1 MNVAITGSNGLIGSR
16 VVKLLKND
24 FNFIPLPHSDLDITN
39 QKEVVEKL
47 NEIDFDIL
55 LHLAAYTDVDGTE
68 NNKSQAYDLNVNATK
83 HLFEETQKLGK
94 KMIYLS
100 TDFVFDGKLPPY
112 DELSTPHPIGC
123 YGQTK
128 FEGEEIVKD
137 KAMIVRI
144 SYPYGIS
151 ENGKADFVERLK
163 KLLKQNKQLTMITDA
178 AMTPT
183 FIDDIAGGLS
193 HLMKN
198 FKPEIYHLVGRKT
211 YTPFEIGKMI
221 AKAYGRS
228 ESLIMPTTFQE
239 YGKNK
244 SPRPQYS
251 IIMTSKNTFQPMKK
265 FEEGVNLILNK

>member
-24 FNFIPLPHSDLDITN
+24 FNFIPLPHSDRDITN
-39 QKEVVEKL
+39 QKQVVKKL

-55 LHLAAYTDVDGTE
+55 LHLAAYTDVDGAE

-83 HLFEETQKLGK
+83 YLFDETQKLGK

-112 DELSTPHPIGC
+112 DELSTPNPIGY

-128 FEGEEIVKD
+128 FRGEEIVKD

-144 SYPYGIS
+144 SSPYGIS
-151 ENGKADFVERLK
+151 ENGKADFVKRLK
-163 KLLKQNKQLTMITDA
+163 KLLEQNKQLTMITNA

-183 FIDDIAGGLS
+183 NIDDIAYGLKY
-193 HLMKN
+193 LMNN
-198 FKPEIYHLVGRKT
+198 FKSEIYHLVGGKT
-211 YTPFEIGKMI
+211 YTPFEIAGMI
-221 AKAYGRS
+221 AKAHGLL
-228 ESLIMPTTFQE
+228 ESLIIPTKFEE

-251 IIMTSKNTFQPMKK
+251 LIMTSKNTFQPMKK
-265 FEEGVNLILNK
+265 FEEGVNLI